1 MTARKKGLGRGI
13 GALIPQE
20 NLNSFGNLKET
31 NDKTENNNVNVLDLK
46 LITPNKDQPRKVFDE
61 EKLQELTDSV
71 KEFGVLQPIL
81 VTKKGEGYVI
91 VAGERRFRA
100 AKNVG
105 LKEIPVVIKDLS
117 DKEILEIA
125 LIENLQRND
134 LNPIEEALGLQKL
147 HDEFFLSF
155 EDLAKRIGRSKGSIS
170 NTLSLLKLSQKVQ
183 DLVFNNKLKT
193 SHARALLKITDKNI
207 QYEVADEAI
216 ERDLSLGM
224 LEMYIDRILLGEQE
238 VKEKPKNEYAAILN
252 KVEDELQ
259 QYLGLKVKINDK
271 NKKGKIEINYT
282 NHDELDSVIN
292 LLKNN

>member
-1 MTARKKGLGRGI
+1 MTTKKKGLGRGI
-13 GALIPQE
+13 GALINQD
-20 NLNSFGNLKET
+20 NVKSFANVAEE
-31 NDKTENNNVNVLDLK
+31 KTDNVSMLDIK
-46 LITPNKDQPRKVFDE
+46 LITPNKEQPRKFFNE

-71 KEFGVLQPIL
+71 REFGVLQPIL
-81 VTKKGEGYVI
+81 VTKKNDGYII

-105 LKEIPVVIKDLS
+105 LKEMPVVIKDLT

-155 EDLAKRIGRSKGSIS
+155 DDLAKRIGRSKGSIS
-170 NTLSLLKLSQKVQ
+170 NTLSLLKLCKNVQ
-183 DLVFNNKLKT
+183 DLVLNNKLKT
-193 SHARALLKITDKNI
+193 SHARILLKINDEKV

-216 ERDLSLGM
+216 ERDLSITM
-224 LEMYIDRILLGEQE
+224 LEAYVNKILLGETK

-252 KVEDELQ
+252 NVQNELQ
-259 QYLGLKVKINDK
+259 QTLGLKVKINDK

-282 NHDELDSVIN
+282 NHDELEGVIN
-292 LLKNN
+292 LLKNK